1 MAKEKYWCLEQSEC
15 GHIYRFVYTETELK
29 EAMEEYCL
37 DDKIYDNLQD
47 KDVEDIGFPE
57 GGSNSSA
64 TYFVECP
71 TEEDVVAFLKS
82 DVEVDYDDPPLI
94 ALMEGM
100 MTIVTDMGDMGSG
113 KYFVEKYQLDEEP
126 RYDPRLEDS
135 KNMINK
141 LKELGYEDFDFENP
155 FYGKNRDMRY
165 SELSEI
171 FEEYTKDIAEKT
183 ITFSKEEVDKQIEIY
198 NTMLHEQIWDDDS
211 PEQYD
216 DFIVFEFNALEKLGY
231 DFSQVAEIGYPTTY
245 FEYLMEHKDNDTI
258 KQILDRNIPLFE
270 RLNVDTKD
278 YYEEKDQIEEEVER

>member
-1 MAKEKYWCLEQSEC
+1 MAKEKYWCLEQSC
-15 GHIYRFVYTETELK
+15 YGHIHRFVYTESELK
-29 EAMEEYCL
+29 ETMQKYGL
-37 DDKIYDNLQD
+37 DKKYDLNDILCD
-47 KDVEDIGFPE
+47 KDVQDIRFPIS
-57 GGSNSSA
+57 GSNSSA

-71 TEEDVVAFLKS
+71 TEKDVVAFLKS
-82 DVEVDYDDPPLI
+82 DVEVDYADPELI
-94 ALMEGM
+94 DLMEGM
-100 MTIVTDMGDMGSG
+100 MTIETSDGCGN
-113 KYFVEKYQLDEEP
+113 YFVEKYQFDEEP
-126 RYDPRLEDS
+126 RYDPRLDDS
-135 KNMINK
+135 EYMINK
-141 LKELGYEDFDFENP
+141 LKELGYKDFDFENP
-155 FYGKNRDMRY
+155 FYGENRDMRY

-198 NTMLHEQIWDDDS
+198 NTILHEQIWDNDN

-258 KQILDRNIPLFE
+258 KQILDKNIPLFE